1 MKKIIKWLSLGTGG
15 LLLLF
20 LLVALGLSWRASSRL
35 NRHYNIS
42 PEPLVIPT
50 DAPAIEEGKRLVAIY
65 CVDCHGA
72 DLGGADFF
80 NDPAL
85 AVVDAPNLTRGQGGV
100 GNGLTDSDWVRAIR
114 HGIDRNGKP
123 LFIMPSRN
131 YYAFSDDDL
140 GQIIAYLNH
149 APPVDRTTRARST
162 TFLGRVLLAAGL
174 FGDLIDAE
182 QIDHMAPRPVAPPPG
197 VTVAYGK
204 YLVDTVGCYTCHGP
218 QLAGGK
224 DPDPPAPPGPNLT
237 PSGNLG
243 QWDEQT

>member
-15 LLLLF
+15 LLILF

-65 CVDCHGA
+65 CADCHGA
-72 DLGGADFF
+72 DLGGAEIFH
-80 NDPAL
+80 DPAL

-114 HGIDRNGKP
+114 HGVDRNGKP

-131 YYAFSDDDL
+131 FYAFSDDDL
-140 GQIIAYLNH
+140 GQ
-149 APPVDRTTRARST
+149 
-162 TFLGRVLLAAGL
+162 
-174 FGDLIDAE
+174 
-182 QIDHMAPRPVAPPPG
+182 
-197 VTVAYGK
+197 
-204 YLVDTVGCYTCHGP
+204 
-218 QLAGGK
+218 
-224 DPDPPAPPGPNLT
+224 
-237 PSGNLG
+237 
-243 QWDEQT
+243 